1 MTDYK
6 PYPFPAII
14 GNSIAKKALLC
25 IIINEDI
32 NGLLVTGTRGSA
44 KSVLLRSANT
54 ILEDKKVGIV
64 PLNTTEDRL
73 FGSID
78 IEKAV
83 TRGDIEITEGI
94 LAEYN
99 RQMVIADDINLL
111 DLNIVHG
118 ILSTSET
125 KNLIIEREGFSE
137 ITKTRFIFAATMDSE
152 EGELS
157 PQMLDRF
164 DLCIDTDVIKDEA
177 ERTKIIRNCLEFEK
191 EPDKFIHYYELD
203 IAKIKDN
210 IEKAKERL
218 SYVMIPEALLEIIS
232 ELCLE
237 MNVSGQRGDIALAKV
252 SKTLAAVDGRDNVVF
267 DDIKEAAL
275 ITLQHRRRNPPPQND
290 SPKNQSKD
298 QNEEKGNDENH
309 SKDENQDNIPD
320 KKPTGNP
327 GTNTD
332 IQSEDEK
339 NEKQDENNSN
349 NDIPHSEQV
358 FTIGS
363 VFDVIDYLNEKS
375 VKKSKQDKSGNR
387 SSIISNNNSGR
398 YISYKNLNKKR
409 NDIAICPSIRAAAP
423 FQRFRTKNG
432 LAINVKKSDLREK
445 VRERKTGN
453 TILFLVDASGSMGA
467 GKRMISVK
475 GAILSLLN
483 DAYQKRDLVG
493 LMIFR
498 KKEATLLLPPTKS
511 TDLAYKMLKEMPT
524 GGKTPLSKGITEAV
538 KLMAQGCNSKKG
550 KSRAVII
557 LTDGRVNVSESVK
570 NPYEE
575 LIETARLAS
584 KENINFVVI
593 DTEEGFPRIGLAK
606 KLAFELEATYF
617 YIDSLDKAKLANSV
631 KEAVYRQAPQ

>member
-44 KSVLLRSANT
+44 KSVLLRSAKT

-73 FGSID
+73 LGSID

-83 TRGDIEITEGI
+83 TRGDIGITKGI

-111 DLNIVHG
+111 DENIVHG

-125 KNLIIEREGFSE
+125 KNLIIEREGFSD

-164 DLCIDTDVIKDEA
+164 DICVETDVIADEA
-177 ERTKIIRNCLEFEK
+177 ERTKIIKNCLEFEK
-191 EPDKFIHYYELD
+191 EPDKFTLKFQSD
-203 IAKIKDN
+203 IEKIKDN

-218 SYVMIPEALLEIIS
+218 SYVMIPEALLEIMS

-252 SKTLAAVDGRDNVVF
+252 SKTLAAIDGRDNVVF

-298 QNEEKGNDENH
+298 QNEEKGNDEDN
-309 SKDENQDNIPD
+309 SKDENQDNSPD
-320 KKPTGNP
+320 KKPTGSP
-327 GTNTD
+327 DTNID

-339 NEKQDENNSN
+339 NEEQDDNNSN
-349 NDIPHSEQV
+349 HDIPHSEQV

-363 VFDVIDYLNEKS
+363 VFEVIDYLNEKS

-387 SSIISNNNSGR
+387 SSIISYNNSGR

-467 GKRMISVK
+467 GKRMVSVK

-538 KLMAQGCNSKKG
+538 KLMAQGCYSKKG
-550 KSRAVII
+550 ESRAVII
-557 LTDGRVNVSESVK
+557 LTDGRVNVSESAK

-606 KLAFELEATYF
+606 NLAFELEATYF
-617 YIDSLDKAKLANSV
+617 YIDSLDKTKLANSV
-631 KEAVYRQAPQ
+631 KEAVYRQVP